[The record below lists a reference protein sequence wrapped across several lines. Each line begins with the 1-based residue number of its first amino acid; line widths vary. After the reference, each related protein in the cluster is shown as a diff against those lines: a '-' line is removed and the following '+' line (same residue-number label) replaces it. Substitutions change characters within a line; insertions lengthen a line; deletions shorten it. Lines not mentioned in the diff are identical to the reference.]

1 MTYEIRATLMHDSM
15 KDAGMQLFVET
26 MSGANGADV
35 SKKMAGDMQTLLET
49 AFNSKGLSSAAMH
62 LSRLVGY
69 LEGMGNTLGSLQAAG
84 VGFHADKTKEGYPT
98 LRVTLFPADT
108 SPKPEKLPKPPTD
121 LDKLEGPAYEA
132 ALAKMTDA
140 ERAAHLNSN

>member
-1 MTYEIRATLMHDSM
+1 MHDSM
-15 KDAGMQLFVET
+15 KSAGMQLFVET
-26 MSGANGADV
+26 MTGTNGQDVGKKIAD
-35 SKKMAGDMQTLLET
+35 DMQTLLET
-49 AFNSKGLSSAAMH
+49 AFSSRGLSSAAMH

-84 VGFHADKTKEGYPT
+84 VGFHPAETKEGRST

-108 SPKPEKLPKPPTD
+108 SQQPEKPPKPSTD

-140 ERAAHLNSN
+140 ERQKYLESA

>member
-1 MTYEIRATLMHDSM
+1 MHNSM

-26 MSGANGADV
+26 MTGANGPDVGKRIAD
-35 SKKMAGDMQTLLET
+35 DMQTLLET
-49 AFNSKGLSSAAMH
+49 AFSSKGLSSASMH

-84 VGFHADKTKEGYPT
+84 VGFHPDKTKEGRST
-98 LRVTLFPADT
+98 LSVTLFPADT
-108 SPKPEKLPKPPTD
+108 SQQPEKLPKPSAD

-140 ERAAHLNSN
+140 ERQKYLESA